1 MRQPLLVLGEA
12 ADYGMRRGFEE
23 YHKSLKSG
31 FCYAEEARKYLKHP
45 KADPILLRYRKRKRD
60 LKPTQTPL

>member
-45 KADPILLRYRKRKRD
+45 KADPFEISEA
-60 LKPTQTPL
+60 